1 MRPLAWWLPQ
11 AEARDAKLSELAKA
25 RLLVEHA
32 KAIQSPRTLESHRSV
47 IEANQKKAKQVREL
61 EEPCHSLACKRS
73 PRRSPLL
80 PQVRE
85 LEELCH
91 SLADAAEAS
100 TAASKKLL
108 VGKIKIEIGAPAL
121 DASRAVIT
129 AERFEIRD
137 AVRQVIALDCT

>member
-1 MRPLAWWLPQ
+1 MQALTTALP
-11 AEARDAKLSELAKA
+11 S
-25 RLLVEHA
+25 
-32 KAIQSPRTLESHRSV
+32 SSS
-47 IEANQKKAKQVREL
+47 
-61 EEPCHSLACKRS
+61 S
-73 PRRSPLL
+73 
-80 PQVRE
+80 QVRE

-100 TAASKKLL
+100 TAASKRLL

-137 AVRQVIALDCT
+137 AVRQVIALDCAGWRWMALDGALDCA

>member
-1 MRPLAWWLPQ
+1 MQ
-11 AEARDAKLSELAKA
+11 ALTSAL
-25 RLLVEHA
+25 
-32 KAIQSPRTLESHRSV
+32 
-47 IEANQKKAKQVREL
+47 
-61 EEPCHSLACKRS
+61 
-73 PRRSPLL
+73 PLL

>member
-1 MRPLAWWLPQ
+1 M
-11 AEARDAKLSELAKA
+11 S
-25 RLLVEHA
+25 
-32 KAIQSPRTLESHRSV
+32 S
-47 IEANQKKAKQVREL
+47 
-61 EEPCHSLACKRS
+61 RS
-73 PRRSPLL
+73 PATRSHASAQYGALSSSSS
-80 PQVRE
+80 QVRE

-137 AVRQVIALDCT
+137 AVRQVTALDGA